1 MEIDHQECDSGAWV
15 TIGSFDGVH
24 LGHQA
29 IINKLVKESHESHF
43 PAIVV
48 TFFPH
53 PLKYLKKIKGTYY
66 LTSPEEKDRILKSLG
81 VDSILTLLFDTPL
94 REKSADAF
102 IRMLHNQLN
111 FTNLII
117 GHNFKLGM
125 DRGGD
130 LHSLAKLG
138 RELGYCVQAIDQ
150 YKLSSQ
156 PVSSSVIRELIKSG
170 DVGKAA
176 DMLGRHYHIEG
187 KIIQQ
192 QTNPVQTG
200 YSSLTLSIWENKLLP
215 KPGIY
220 AAYTD
225 IKDRQYPCAVYIG
238 SQPISHEQTAQQVI
252 EVRMMDLDQEFQSEN
267 LQLGFIKRL
276 RSGKMFDSTDEMMV
290 QINKDIQL
298 SREVLAHES
307 RKTNLS
313 A

>member
-1 MEIDHQECDSGAWV
+1 MGNDHQECDSGAWV

-53 PLKYLKKIKGTYY
+53 PLKYLKRIKDAYY
-66 LTSPEEKDRILKSLG
+66 LTSPEEKDRIFKGLG
-81 VDSILTLLFDTPL
+81 VDSVLTLFFDTPL
-94 REKSADAF
+94 REKSAEAF
-102 IRMLHNQLN
+102 IRMVHNQLR

-130 LHSLAKLG
+130 FHSLAKLG
-138 RELGYCVQAIDQ
+138 KELGYCVQAIDQ
-150 YKLSSQ
+150 FKLSSQ
-156 PVSSSVIRELIKSG
+156 PVSSSIIRESIKSG
-170 DVGKAA
+170 DLARAA
-176 DMLGRHYHIEG
+176 EMLGRHYQVEG
-187 KIIQQ
+187 RIIQQ
-192 QTNPVQTG
+192 QCNTGQIG
-200 YSSLTLSIWENKLLP
+200 YSSLSLSIWEDKLLP
-215 KPGIY
+215 KPGVY
-220 AAYTD
+220 AAFTN
-225 IKDRQYPCAVYIG
+225 IKGRPFPCAVNIG
-238 SQPISHEQTAQQVI
+238 FQPAAPEQTAQQTV
-252 EVRMMDLDQEFQSEN
+252 EVHMMDFDQEFQSRN
-267 LQLGFIKRL
+267 LQLSFIKHL
-276 RSGKMFDSTDEMMV
+276 RPEKMFDSTDEMMV

>member
-1 MEIDHQECDSGAWV
+1 MENGHQECDSGAWV

-53 PLKYLKKIKGTYY
+53 PLKYLKRIKGAYY
-66 LTSPEEKDRILKSLG
+66 LTSPQEKDNILRGLG
-81 VDSILTLLFDTPL
+81 IDSVLTLLFDTPL
-94 REKSADAF
+94 REKSAQAF
-102 IRMLHNQLN
+102 IRMLHSQLR
-111 FTNLII
+111 FTHLII
-117 GHNFKLGM
+117 GHNFKLGL

-130 LHSLAKLG
+130 FHSLAELG
-138 RELGYCVQAIDQ
+138 KELGYCVQAIDQ
-150 YKLSSQ
+150 FKLSSQ

-170 DVGKAA
+170 DVAKAA
-176 DMLGRHYHIEG
+176 DMLGRHYRIEG
-187 KIIQQ
+187 QIQQ
-192 QTNPVQTG
+192 KGFVGQAG
-200 YSSLTLSIWENKLLP
+200 LSKLTLSVWEDKLLP
-215 KPGIY
+215 KAGIY
-220 AAYTD
+220 AAFTD
-225 IKDRQYPCAVYIG
+225 IKGQRYPCVVQISPPSASPNAAGQQTIQAYISDLPREFKG
-238 SQPISHEQTAQQVI
+238 ENLGLSLAKQLHAEKVFDSHE
-252 EVRMMDLDQEFQSEN
+252 
-267 LQLGFIKRL
+267 
-276 RSGKMFDSTDEMMV
+276 EMMV